1 MDRTQPLSAPP
12 RWAHQDESYKFSL
25 RRDRILDISDPGTG
39 KTRVHL
45 EVWWRRRQR
54 GGGALVVF
62 APKSLLESAWAEDIR
77 KFLPFGV
84 TFVIAKAVNREKMF
98 DEQADIYITNT
109 DAAKWMAKK
118 TAKWYGR
125 FGERPTLLIDEITCY
140 KHRTSARSK
149 AIRKI
154 TSYFQYRTGLTGTPN
169 SNTILDLWHQMLII
183 DDGELLGKSFARFRN
198 TVCDYQRNPFGGKW
212 LDKPGVEEAVG
223 KRITRLCIRHQF
235 DDCMD
240 IPPNH
245 QYTVHFE
252 MPQSLRRHYNDMVEQ
267 AILWLEDQGTVT
279 AINEGA
285 LRTKLLQIAS
295 GAVYGD
301 DDKGRRRDPTYKLL
315 DQGRYALVAD
325 LVEARDHSVVFYNW
339 KHQREE
345 LKKEFE
351 KRGITYATL
360 DGNTPDAQRT
370 EIVSSYQRGD
380 LKVLAMHPKTG
391 AHGLTLTRGRATI
404 IASPFDEADFLKQ
417 AIHRIWRGGQE
428 YRTETILIEARG
440 CRVEQR
446 VYANLLRKTQR
457 METLLDI
464 LREEKEDDN
473 VDVPTGTRA
482 GVSSTICEP

>member
-1 MDRTQPLSAPP
+1 MVDRMPPMTAPP
-12 RWAHQDESYKFSL
+12 RWKHQEESYRFSI
-25 RRDRILDISDPGTG
+25 RRNRVFDTSDPGTG

-45 EVWWRRRQR
+45 EVWWKRRKK
-54 GGGALVVF
+54 GDGALVVI
-62 APKSLLESAWAEDIR
+62 APKSLLQSAWGEDIR

-84 TFVIAKAVNREKMF
+84 TYVIAKAANREKMF
-98 DEQADIYITNT
+98 DEEADIYITNT
-109 DAAKWMAKK
+109 DAVKWMAKK
-118 TAKWYGR
+118 NASWFDR

-149 AIRKI
+149 AARKI
-154 TSYFQYRTGLTGTPN
+154 APYFEYRTGLTGTPN
-169 SNTILDLWHQMLII
+169 SNTILDVWHPMLIL

-198 TVCDYQRNPFGGKW
+198 VACDYQRNPFGGKW
-212 LDKPGVEEAVG
+212 LDKAGIEDAVA
-223 KRITRLCIRHQF
+223 KTISKICIRHQF
-235 DDCMD
+235 EDCMD

-245 QYTVHFE
+245 QYVVHFD
-252 MPQSLRRHYNDMVEQ
+252 MPPGLRKHYDDMVKE
-267 AILWLEDQGTVT
+267 AVLWLENQDTVT
-279 AINEGA
+279 AVNEGA

-325 LVEARDHSVVFYNW
+325 LVEERDHSIVFYNW

-360 DGNTPDAQRT
+360 DGNTPDTARE
-370 EIVSSYQRGD
+370 EIVQAYQAGAYQ
-380 LKVLAMHPKTG
+380 VLAMHPKTG

-404 IASPFDEADFLKQ
+404 ITSPFDEADFLKQ
-417 AIHRIWRGGQE
+417 ALHRIYRGGQE
-428 YRTETILIEARG
+428 HRTETILIEARG

-446 VYANLLRKTQR
+446 VYANLLRKTKR
-457 METLLDI
+457 MESLLDI
-464 LREEKEDDN
+464 LKEEQED
-473 VDVPTGTRA
+473 V
-482 GVSSTICEP
+482 